1 MFANIMQNTF
11 TAVSFLIKLLL
22 NRHQGFPVDF
32 AKFLRTPILLNSSR
46 LLMKKIMGLI
56 CQSK

>member
-22 NRHQGFPVDF
+22 NRHQGFPVGF